1 MSRSGVEM
9 AVTESRPGG
18 WRRLIGRQSSFG
30 VVNGIILLI
39 IGLLCVYPFLYVLS
53 VSLSDGNEVSAGR
66 VFVWPRDINI
76 ETYRYVFSDSSL
88 GIVRGLINSIIYTVV
103 GTTVAVLLTF
113 MTGYVLSRKYLP
125 GRYVIMMLFV
135 VSWIF
140 EAGLIPSYI
149 VNSKLGLV
157 NNPLVMILP
166 TAISTFLLIITR
178 SFLEGI
184 PDELEESASLD
195 GANAFQVMWRIYF
208 PLSTPVLATIGIFY
222 AVQTWNSFMTPL
234 IYLQDKKLQ
243 PIQLV
248 LYQLLINKDSNS
260 TTLQDLVIHG
270 HHVIPRNIEAATM
283 MFAAVPILL
292 AYPFAQRYFTKGI
305 TVGAI
310 KG

>member
-1 MSRSGVEM
+1 MGRDGAGMTAIGSRSILRG
-9 AVTESRPGG
+9 
-18 WRRLIGRQSSFG
+18 RRLTRFG
-30 VVNGIILLI
+30 VINGIVLLV
-39 IGLLCVYPFLYVLS
+39 IGLLCVYPFLYVVS
-53 VSLSDGNEVSAGR
+53 VSLSDGNEVAAGR
-66 VFVWPRDINI
+66 VFIWPRNVNI

-88 GIVRGLINSIIYTVV
+88 GIVRGVLNSIAYTVV
-103 GTTVAVLLTF
+103 GTVVAVFLTF

-157 NNPLVMILP
+157 NNPLVMIFP
-166 TAISTFLLIITR
+166 GAISTFLLIITR

-184 PDELEESASLD
+184 PDELEESASMD
-195 GANAFQVMWRIYF
+195 GANAFQVMWRIYL

-222 AVQTWNSFMTPL
+222 AVSIWNSFLTPL
-234 IYLQDKKLQ
+234 IYLQDKGLQ

-260 TTLQDLVIHG
+260 TTLQDLVVHG

-283 MFAAVPILL
+283 VFAIVPILL